1 MNKIK
6 TICIDIEG
14 CLRPNGRFAANDLVM
29 LLEIQKYQL
38 AANSNSKL
46 PPIVINSG
54 RSVGF
59 IEAVFTNIGFPPPG
73 YWSVAENGAF
83 VCDFRDGDFRFN
95 PLLKNHLSEIQNL
108 AGRVIPTLLKK
119 IGGNKE
125 LGKEI
130 CVSLNPPAKVDIE
143 KYFQEVL
150 KELSRFDKVV
160 EITHSTSAVDITPK
174 GVNKGSG
181 LKFAALKSRVEL
193 QKILYIGDTKGD
205 FPVFNI
211 VGYSACPHNATADC
225 KKLIIEKKGYI
236 SPFDDIKGVVDII
249 DKFIK

>member
-6 TICIDIEG
+6 IICIDIEG
-14 CLRPNGRFAANDLVM
+14 CLRSDGRFAANNLTA

-38 AANSNSKL
+38 KAKSDSVL

-54 RSVGF
+54 RSIGF
-59 IEAVFTNIGFPPPG
+59 IEAMFTNIGFPPPG

-83 VCDFRDGDFRFN
+83 ICDFRKNDFTMAPLIGNNLLEIQDLARRAIPN
-95 PLLKNHLSEIQNL
+95 LLK
-108 AGRVIPTLLKK
+108 R

-130 CVSLNPPAKVDIE
+130 CVSLNPPAKTDIK
-143 KYFQEVL
+143 KYFQKVL
-150 KELSRFDKVV
+150 KELSGFDKVV

-174 GVNKGSG
+174 GINKGSG
-181 LKFAALKSRVEL
+181 LKFAALKSGIGL

-205 FPVFNI
+205 FPAFNI
-211 VGYSACPHNATADC
+211 AGYAACPHNATPDC
-225 KKLIIEKKGYI
+225 KKLVIRKKGYI
-236 SPFDDIKGVVDII
+236 SPFDNIKGVIDII
-249 DKFIK
+249 EHFIK